1 MGNVRKSHRIEKR
14 GIKATAY
21 SKNLLKLLRLE
32 VNEAG
37 FDSLDRV
44 KLIRTDFLQL
54 GGYLLDL
61 CGGDAFEVSF
71 LTVTEKLKTVREN
84 PSPERVGPHVTN
96 G

>member
-1 MGNVRKSHRIEKR
+1 MYVNRTDKR

-37 FDSLDRV
+37 FDFLDRV
-44 KLIRTDFLQL
+44 KLIRTGFLQL

-71 LTVTEKLKTVREN
+71 LTVTEKLKLSGKIQVRSGWDPTWRTVD
-84 PSPERVGPHVTN
+84 P
-96 G
+96 